1 MSQKHWNWL
10 IALGALV
17 CVAGL
22 LFLPSALGPHGQDE
36 GILGAAGAI
45 FGLGSM
51 IISAG
56 LYFKA
61 SAVRA
66 EIAANPQLAAM
77 LSGKRPKGTCEQ
89 CREAAPVIQCTM
101 HKQSLCAACLVQ
113 HYESRACVYVPAVR
127 KAANRSARGASAARS

>member
-10 IALGALV
+10 IALGTLV
-17 CVAGL
+17 CVTGL
-22 LFLPSALGPHGQDE
+22 LFLPSALGPHGKDE

-45 FGLGSM
+45 FGLGAM
-51 IISAG
+51 IISIS

-61 SAVRA
+61 SALKA
-66 EIAANPQLAAM
+66 EIAANPEIAAI
-77 LSGKRPKGTCEQ
+77 LNGKRPKGTCEL

-113 HYESRACVYVPAVR
+113 HYDSRACVYVPAVR
-127 KAANRSARGASAARS
+127 RVATRNARGASAVRS